1 MSQLFEPRA
10 AGDDAWKRW
19 SKEAGKLF
27 ARVWVSALPMSL
39 AVGLAGG
46 WLLSQSVFFLFAFLP
61 LVLLWE
67 TMLVALAERAAEGKS
82 VTVGD
87 AWAALAQFWG
97 RTDWSDGTGLKIR
110 VVVATVVAAAMAVIV
125 MAGLA
130 VMSWVASAASP
141 QAAAA
146 VVEAPALS
154 SLEQLGEWASWWG
167 VVFLWGWALNRR
179 LTLSCVNALVRKN
192 GLTWGDADRMWA
204 VGLSLNHK
212 SLRVLSLA
220 CLALGAVI
228 VFVPMVAVLVFP
240 LEVFWSCLI
249 AVVHRDIYEHKSAL
263 DTQEVAAKA
272 TASSPSLI

>member
-10 AGDDAWKRW
+10 VGDDAWKRW
-19 SKEAGKLF
+19 GKEAGKLF

-39 AVGLAGG
+39 AVGLASG
-46 WLLSQSVFFLFAFLP
+46 WILSQSVFFLFAFLP

-67 TMLVALAERAAEGKS
+67 TMLVALAERAADGKS

-87 AWAALAQFWG
+87 AWAAMAQFWG

-110 VVVATVVAAAMAVIV
+110 VLVATVVAAVMATLVGVGITAMAW
-125 MAGLA
+125 LA
-130 VMSWVASAASP
+130 SSSSP
-141 QAAAA
+141 EAAAA
-146 VVEAPALS
+146 VVETPTLS

-167 VVFLWGWALNRR
+167 VIFLWGWALNRR

-192 GLTWGDADRMWA
+192 GLTWGAADRMWS

-212 SLRVLSLA
+212 SLRVISLA
-220 CLALGAVI
+220 CLVLGVAI
-228 VFVPMVAVLVFP
+228 IFVPMAAVLVFP